1 VKLGGA
7 KRANLM
13 FDFTIATDNF
23 WRAFFF
29 DLRVFIKEQPQRE
42 E

>member
-13 FDFTIATDNF
+13 FDVTIATDNF
-23 WRAFFF
+23 LAGFFF
-29 DLRVFIKEQPQRE
+29 
-42 E
+42 